1 MTRMPMN
8 PGRQRGVSLVEVL
21 VALLVVSLG
30 VLAVTGLQATAA
42 RYGKTSEFR
51 AMATLLASDIADRMR
66 ANKPAVDA
74 GSYALSGEFSPID
87 DVPEI
92 PSCAIANACTEPELA
107 AIDIAEWKRALY
119 SGLPSPDGYVA
130 TESIG
135 GKVVAADVWVAWL
148 DPSASNSETKADSDE
163 DENKKECP
171 PGFRDLDPQPRCLY
185 VRVGF

>member
-1 MTRMPMN
+1 MSPA
-8 PGRQRGVSLVEVL
+8 RQRGVSLIEVL

-66 ANKPAVDA
+66 ANKPAVKA

-87 DVPEI
+87 SAPEI
-92 PSCAIANACTEPELA
+92 PTCVDPGSCEKEELA
-107 AIDIAEWKRALY
+107 AIDIAEWKRAMF
-119 SGLPSPDGYVA
+119 SSLPNPDGYVV
-130 TESIG
+130 TEVIG
-135 GKVVAADVWVAWL
+135 TEVVAADVWVAWL
-148 DPSASNSETKADSDE
+148 DPSASSGETKADSDD
-163 DENKKECP
+163 DENRKECP

>member
-1 MTRMPMN
+1 MSPA
-8 PGRQRGVSLVEVL
+8 RQRGVSLIEVL

-51 AMATLLASDIADRMR
+51 AMATLLASDLADRMR

-74 GSYALSGEFSPID
+74 GSYTLTSDFAPID

-92 PSCAIANACTEPELA
+92 PTCAIATACTEAELA
-107 AIDIAEWKRALY
+107 AIDIAEWKRALF
-119 SGLPSPDGYVA
+119 SGLPSPDGYVV
-130 TESIG
+130 TEVIG
-135 GKVVAADVWVAWL
+135 AKVVAADVWVAWL
-148 DPSASNSETKADSDE
+148 DPSASSNETKADSDD

>member
-1 MTRMPMN
+1 MSPA
-8 PGRQRGVSLVEVL
+8 RQRGVSLIEVL

-51 AMATLLASDIADRMR
+51 AMATLLASDLADRMR
-66 ANKPAVDA
+66 ANKVAASDGDYVLA
-74 GSYALSGEFSPID
+74 GEYAPIESLP
-87 DVPEI
+87 DVPTCNI
-92 PSCAIANACTEPELA
+92 PNGCLKDEMA
-107 AIDIAEWKRALY
+107 AIDIAEWRRALF
-119 SGLPSPDGYVA
+119 SGLPGSDGYVS
-130 TESIG
+130 TSVINTQ
-135 GKVVAADVWVAWL
+135 VVADIWVAWL
-148 DPSASNSETKADSDE
+148 DPSASSNETKADSDD